1 MTVTKERKADK
12 AGARESSSGERL
24 REIIGIFGRYNLIH
38 GLSPEKLRHILE
50 DLGPTF
56 VKLGQIMSM
65 RPDMIPEAYCSELTR
80 LRTEVKPMEFGE
92 VVGVLESEYGED
104 YRDVFSALEETPLGS
119 ASIAQVHAATLK
131 NGRSVVVKVQRPGIY
146 ERMSLDIKLL
156 HRATVI
162 IKIIGRTGQI
172 VDLNGVLDEMWNVA
186 KQELDFM
193 TEAEHMGRFAELNK
207 SLKYVAF
214 PEVEWGLTTSKVL
227 CMERIEGIQ
236 IDDID
241 ALKGAGYELHDIAQ
255 KLAAGYAK
263 QVIEDGFFHADPHP
277 GNILISDGK
286 IVWLDLGMVGTLSV
300 HDRQLFRK
308 AVTAIVASD
317 VYELKQAV
325 LGISRHT
332 GKINHSRLSEDIDDM
347 LNRYGTE
354 ELAGFDIGQAMMD
367 LMMIADTNGL
377 SMPAGISMLA
387 RGMITIEGVL
397 GKLDPG
403 ADVISVYAAAVTGVS
418 FEDFDLRKL
427 LEKNA
432 RTLYGLGSRS
442 VEFSSNLMEI
452 MKLASKGQSKLN
464 IELIGSEE
472 PLSKISHMVNRMIVS
487 LLIAAALIGSSLICL
502 TDMQP
507 KLLGI
512 PLLGVLGYAVSF
524 VLSAWLIFDIIVKK
538 KI

>member
-1 MTVTKERKADK
+1 MTVTKERKAK
-12 AGARESSSGERL
+12 TAKTGESSSGERL
-24 REIIGIFGRYNLIH
+24 REIIGVFGRYNLIH

-56 VKLGQIMSM
+56 VKLGQLLSM

-80 LRTEVKPMEFGE
+80 LRTEVKPMEFSE

-104 YRDVFSALEETPLGS
+104 YRDVFSALDESPLGS
-119 ASIAQVHAATLK
+119 ASIAQVHAAVLK
-131 NGRSVVVKVQRPGIY
+131 NGKSVVVKVQRPGIY
-146 ERMSLDIKLL
+146 ERMSQDIKLL
-156 HRATVI
+156 HKAAVI
-162 IKIIGRTGQI
+162 IKIIGRTGQVI
-172 VDLNGVLDEMWNVA
+172 DLNGVLDEIWNVA

-193 TEAEHMGRFAELNK
+193 TEAEHIRRFTELNK
-207 SLKYVAF
+207 GLKYVAF
-214 PEVEWGLTTSKVL
+214 PEVEWALTTPKVL
-227 CMERIEGIQ
+227 CMERVGGIR
-236 IDDID
+236 IDDTA
-241 ALKGAGYELHDIAQ
+241 ALAREGYDLRDIAQ

-277 GNILISDGK
+277 GNIHIRDGK

-300 HDRQLFRK
+300 HDRQLLKK
-308 AVTAIVASD
+308 AVSAVAAGD

-347 LNRYGTE
+347 LSRYGAV
-354 ELAGFDIGQAMMD
+354 ELAGLDIGRAMMD
-367 LMMIADTNGL
+367 LMQVAETNGL
-377 SMPAGISMLA
+377 SMPAGIAMLG
-387 RGMITIEGVL
+387 RGMITMAGVL
-397 GKLDPG
+397 EKIAPDTN
-403 ADVISVYAAAVTGVS
+403 VISVYAAAVAGAS
-418 FEDFDLRKL
+418 MEELDLRKT
-427 LEKNA
+427 LEQNL
-432 RTLYGLGSRS
+432 RMLYGLGSRS
-442 VEFSSNLMEI
+442 MNFSSSLMEI
-452 MKLASKGQSKLN
+452 MRLASKGQSKLN

-472 PLSKISHMVNRMIVS
+472 PLSKISHMVNRVIVS

-507 KLLGI
+507 RLLGI

-524 VLSAWLIFDIIVKK
+524 ILSVWLVFDIIVRK